1 MQKRNTRA
9 KKAGRRS
16 RLRETAAGSRRPL
29 LRASGAVFGA
39 GVVALAFAPSRS
51 EAASALDAM
60 PWLPTQVPV
69 TQPGAFVPAATAP
82 DAGAMSEGSVQSPVR
97 VASGR
102 SANAGAYPGPRLVA
116 APVAVSAINPE
127 PQNARV
133 PTASVA
139 ETQFHSN
146 AANAPIRSA
155 TRAVSPTPSAD
166 VTPQPSA
173 GPVAALAPSGDSA
186 NAPVLTTPKTARDAD
201 APSQSNT
208 NGRIDMAN
216 RPVAAWKL
224 RTPGD
229 PPPRRPAVEI
239 APIKVVDAELQHD
252 PVSRDPASGDAASPS
267 RPQDTQI
274 PGDAPAPLRVPT
286 PDLHSTAAIVQPMQS
301 TLLVP
306 VPAHPLAGGPIP
318 KADLMSAAQAP
329 ISALAHASASHAN
342 DVVLAFPD
350 SSAPAK
356 KRNQQRSARAI
367 DEAYSQWLGDAAV
380 GIRDLD
386 AGPPVPEQAVRAAL
400 RHAAEIAGERSADV
414 RQARADWQAAGF
426 DTDVAKGARWP
437 QLQLNGFSP
446 SIKDSNNQFNDY
458 NRAYVN
464 LNMST
469 TVYDWGKNSKTIESR
484 SKTATAAEY
493 KYIATAQQNAYDIAT
508 NLVELAKNRAAF
520 DIGVNYVKRMSA
532 LVDML
537 AEIVKVDAGRS
548 SELTQAKARL
558 LQAQTS
564 QEQVATRVHELELAV
579 RKLVGNEPTP
589 LPHGTRWQ
597 LHVMGVEDA
606 VAAIDQNP
614 TVAQAAAEQ
623 DAANAYAKAVR
634 ASGLPQVN
642 WVVTKS
648 TGRDTFGQRQPW
660 ATMLQLSWT
669 PFQGGSQQASERAA
683 RARADSSGDKK
694 EQLRLDAEYNVRQAH
709 HDALA
714 LSERAR
720 LYGEVADESE
730 LVRKQFFEQWYH
742 LNRRTL
748 LDVLLAESDFYNN
761 QVAEVTNQFDSYQ
774 SVLKLHLSSGTL
786 MQWLDETS

>member
-1 MQKRNTRA
+1 
-9 KKAGRRS
+9 
-16 RLRETAAGSRRPL
+16 
-29 LRASGAVFGA
+29 
-39 GVVALAFAPSRS
+39 
-51 EAASALDAM
+51 
-60 PWLPTQVPV
+60 
-69 TQPGAFVPAATAP
+69 
-82 DAGAMSEGSVQSPVR
+82 
-97 VASGR
+97 
-102 SANAGAYPGPRLVA
+102 
-116 APVAVSAINPE
+116 
-127 PQNARV
+127 
-133 PTASVA
+133 
-139 ETQFHSN
+139 
-146 AANAPIRSA
+146 
-155 TRAVSPTPSAD
+155 
-166 VTPQPSA
+166 
-173 GPVAALAPSGDSA
+173 
-186 NAPVLTTPKTARDAD
+186 
-201 APSQSNT
+201 
-208 NGRIDMAN
+208 MAN

-224 RTPGD
+224 RSAGD
-229 PPPRRPAVEI
+229 PPPRKPVAEA
-239 APIKVVDAELQHD
+239 APIKVVDSELQHD
-252 PVSRDPASGDAASPS
+252 AVMRDPASRDAASPNH
-267 RPQDTQI
+267 PQSTQTF
-274 PGDAPAPLRVPT
+274 GDAPAPLRVPA
-286 PDLHSTAAIVQPMQS
+286 PDLHSTSAIVQPMETQV
-301 TLLVP
+301 LVP
-306 VPAHPLAGGPIP
+306 APAHPLAAGPIP
-318 KADLMSAAQAP
+318 KADLMSAAQGP
-329 ISALAHASASHAN
+329 ISALGQASASHAN
-342 DVVLAFPD
+342 DVVLAFTD

-356 KRNQQRSARAI
+356 KRNRRGARAI
-367 DEAYSQWLGDAAV
+367 DEAYSQWLGDAANGV
-380 GIRDLD
+380 RDVS

-400 RHAAEIAGERSADV
+400 RHAAEIAAERSADV
-414 RQARADWQAAGF
+414 RQARADWEAAGF

-437 QLQLNGFSP
+437 QLQVNGFSP
-446 SIKDSNNQFNDY
+446 SIKDSNNAFNDY

-464 LNMST
+464 LNLAT

-493 KYIATAQQNAYDIAT
+493 KYIATAQQNAYDIST

-564 QEQVATRVHELELAV
+564 QDQVATRVRELELAV
-579 RKLVGNEPTP
+579 RKLVGNESTP
-589 LPHGTRWQ
+589 LPRGTRWQ
-597 LHVMGVEDA
+597 LHVTGVEDA

-614 TVAQAAAEQ
+614 AVAQAAAEQ

-634 ASGLPQVN
+634 ASGLPQVS

-648 TGRDTFGQRQPW
+648 TGRDTFGQREPW

-694 EQLRLDAEYNVRQAH
+694 EQLRLDAEYNVRQSH

-761 QVAEVTNQFDSYQ
+761 QVAEVTTQFDSYQ

-786 MQWLDETS
+786 MRWLDEMS

>member
-1 MQKRNTRA
+1 MRRKREVARA
-9 KKAGRRS
+9 RRI
-16 RLRETAAGSRRPL
+16 RGE
-29 LRASGAVFGA
+29 AS
-39 GVVALAFAPSRS
+39 
-51 EAASALDAM
+51 
-60 PWLPTQVPV
+60 
-69 TQPGAFVPAATAP
+69 
-82 DAGAMSEGSVQSPVR
+82 
-97 VASGR
+97 
-102 SANAGAYPGPRLVA
+102 NAGAYRVPRLIA

-229 PPPRRPAVEI
+229 PPPRRPAVEKI

-267 RPQDTQI
+267 RPRSTQI
-274 PGDAPAPLRVPT
+274 PGDALAPLRVPT

-306 VPAHPLAGGPIP
+306 VPAHPLAAGPIP
-318 KADLMSAAQAP
+318 KADLMSAAQGP
-329 ISALAHASASHAN
+329 ISALAPASASHAN

-558 LQAQTS
+558 QRRRRRRRSRSRRAC
-564 QEQVATRVHELELAV
+564 ANWKLAV

-623 DAANAYAKAVR
+623 DAANAYAKADAR
-634 ASGLPQVN
+634 LGA
-642 WVVTKS
+642 
-648 TGRDTFGQRQPW
+648 
-660 ATMLQLSWT
+660 A
-669 PFQGGSQQASERAA
+669 ASELGGHQVDLDAPHSASASRGRRCCSFHGRRSRAA
-683 RARADSSGDKK
+683 ASKRPSGRRGRVRTRAATRRSSCASTPSTTCGRRITARTCAFELSHGGCTAKWRTNRNWCASSFSSSGI
-694 EQLRLDAEYNVRQAH
+694 
-709 HDALA
+709 
-714 LSERAR
+714 
-720 LYGEVADESE
+720 
-730 LVRKQFFEQWYH
+730 
-742 LNRRTL
+742 T
-748 LDVLLAESDFYNN
+748 
-761 QVAEVTNQFDSYQ
+761 
-774 SVLKLHLSSGTL
+774 
-786 MQWLDETS
+786 

>member
-29 LRASGAVFGA
+29 LSASGAVFGA

-60 PWLPTQVPV
+60 AWLPTEVPV
-69 TQPGAFVPAATAP
+69 TQPGAFVPAAPAP

-102 SANAGAYPGPRLVA
+102 SADAGAYPGPRLIA
-116 APVAVSAINPE
+116 TPVAVSAMNPD

-133 PTASVA
+133 PTVPAA
-139 ETQFHSN
+139 ETQFRSN
-146 AANAPIRSA
+146 ASAPIRSA
-155 TRAVSPTPSAD
+155 TRAVSPTPSIG
-166 VTPQPSA
+166 VTPQPIA
-173 GPVAALAPSGDSA
+173 GPVAAFPLSGDQA
-186 NAPVLTTPKTARDAD
+186 NTPVLTTPRTARDAE
-201 APSQSNT
+201 ARSQSNT

-216 RPVAAWKL
+216 RPVAGWKL
-224 RTPGD
+224 RSAGY
-229 PPPRRPAVEI
+229 PPPRQPAMEI
-239 APIKVVDAELQHD
+239 APIKVVDAELQPD
-252 PVSRDPASGDAASPS
+252 PVSRDPASRDAARPS
-267 RPQDTQI
+267 RSQGTEI
-274 PGDAPAPLRVPT
+274 LGDAPAPLRVPT
-286 PDLHSTAAIVQPMQS
+286 PDLHSTAAIVQPMQ
-301 TLLVP
+301 TPLLVP
-306 VPAHPLAGGPIP
+306 APAHPLAGGPIP

-367 DEAYSQWLGDAAV
+367 DEAYSQWLGDTAV
-380 GIRDLD
+380 GIRDLN

-400 RHAAEIAGERSADV
+400 RHAAEIAAERSADV

-786 MQWLDETS
+786 MQWLGETS